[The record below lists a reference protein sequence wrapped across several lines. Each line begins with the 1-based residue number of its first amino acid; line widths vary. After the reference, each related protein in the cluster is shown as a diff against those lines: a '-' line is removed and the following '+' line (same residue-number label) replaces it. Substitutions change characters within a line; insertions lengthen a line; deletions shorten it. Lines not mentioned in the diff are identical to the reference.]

1 MLEFNFCNN
10 IVLFIDELIELL
22 KEDWIKFK
30 IFFKENKNYIICLF
44 VALFTVQFT
53 HVMAVGTSYNMYTK
67 KNNIQ
72 YGGSNAAAAASAA
85 AAEPPK
91 TNADADTKTK
101 NADAKK
107 TNADADGKEKPADAA
122 TNKAKADAAAE
133 KEALS
138 DNESKS
144 VKQKLSFLDRVKGKV
159 MGDGSKKHSSMGP
172 IFSNLGGIFDSLESV
187 FVIFATILIIIGIL
201 SLPIFIFLIITY
213 CIIKHIVGKLVLY

>member
-53 HVMAVGTSYNMYTK
+53 HVMAVGTSYNIYRK

-72 YGGSNAAAAASAA
+72 YGGENATAAPAAAADTKTNAP
-85 AAEPPK
+85 AEAKDK
-91 TNADADTKTK
+91 TNADTKTT
-101 NADAKK
+101 DAKK
-107 TNADADGKEKPADAA
+107 TNAETKPADAA

-144 VKQKLSFLDRVKGKV
+144 VKQKLSFLDKVKGKV

>member
-30 IFFKENKNYIICLF
+30 LFFKENKNYIICLF

-53 HVMAVGTSYNMYTK
+53 NVMAVGTSYNMYTK

-72 YGGSNAAAAASAA
+72 YGGANAAAPAAVAA
-85 AAEPPK
+85 PAEPPK
-91 TNADADTKTK
+91 TT
-101 NADAKK
+101 NADAKT
-107 TNADADGKEKPADAA
+107 TNADAKDKPADAA

-138 DNESKS
+138 DNESKA
-144 VKQKLSFLDRVKGKV
+144 VKQKLSFLDKVKGKV
-159 MGDGSKKHSSMGP
+159 MGDGSKKHSAMGP

-187 FVIFATILIIIGIL
+187 FVIFATILIIIGII